1 VLIIKLEVWASP
13 RRWDDANKLVSYF
26 RLGFR
31 QLFDPIMG
39 SQYGQIAHVIS
50 FFLSLSKFVTA
61 GVDAIGIVRSH
72 IPGGDVL

>member
-1 VLIIKLEVWASP
+1 
-13 RRWDDANKLVSYF
+13 
-26 RLGFR
+26 
-31 QLFDPIMG
+31 MG